1 MYARLGTI
9 CSFTKSICPFVLPG
23 VSRHL
28 DPVHMNENEIQ
39 KLTAILEE
47 VRDNQKNQLER
58 QIEALTLQREH
69 FSIVQRQAER
79 AEVLQQRAEELQ
91 RRGGQLIT
99 IARTAVLV
107 LLPIILLLLIYVS
120 WLLFR

>member
-1 MYARLGTI
+1 
-9 CSFTKSICPFVLPG
+9 
-23 VSRHL
+23 
-28 DPVHMNENEIQ
+28 MNENEIQ